1 MKQLDGDT
9 STPLPKGLTVSQSKT
24 IATAL
29 SKGESVERAAEQAG
43 LSLSELRKQGRLSE
57 TISELLKR
65 ADLSD
70 MARRKLGRAR
80 LVELS
85 MQDHDLKVALGAA
98 KVISGEGTPQVA
110 LQFNQQNLVTD
121 PEVIESLK
129 SLGIKV
135 GGEDDETTGR
145 QGTGQEY
152 PTPSSSDT

>member
-9 STPLPKGLTVSQSKT
+9 STPLPKGLTVSQSKK

-29 SKGESVERAAEQAG
+29 SKGESVESAAEQAG
-43 LSLSELRKQGRLSE
+43 LSLTDLRKQGRLSE

-121 PEVIESLK
+121 PEVLESIK
-129 SLGIKV
+129 NLGIEI
-135 GGEDDETTGR
+135 GGKKDDETH
-145 QGTGQEY
+145 
-152 PTPSSSDT
+152 S